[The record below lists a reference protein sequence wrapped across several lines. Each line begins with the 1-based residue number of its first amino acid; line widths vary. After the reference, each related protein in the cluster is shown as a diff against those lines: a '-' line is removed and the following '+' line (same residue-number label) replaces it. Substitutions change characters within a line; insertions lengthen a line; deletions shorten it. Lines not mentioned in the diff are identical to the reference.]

1 MPHSLPL
8 SDQLARCRIVSGS
21 MLKVIAVLSML
32 VDHVALFLLKDIP
45 ECGTVLFAIGSL
57 VFTPYV
63 LCRLFGR
70 LAFPIFAFLVV
81 EGFLHTRNRM
91 RYGLNLLIFA
101 LLSEM
106 PWNLVNGGTLLYPT
120 QNVLFTLLLG
130 YLGLCAIEA
139 YKKRWLPQA
148 AIIVGLFAVSMYLH
162 ANFGAKG
169 YILILSIYCL
179 RHIKPVQAVVGMLI
193 LPFKLMVGL
202 SFVVIN
208 MYNGKR
214 GFIQGNFAKYLF
226 YIIFPLHLLIIWL
239 IQDL

>member
-1 MPHSLPL
+1 MPHLQSL
-8 SDQLARCRIVSGS
+8 SDRLARCCVLSGS
-21 MLKVIAVLSML
+21 MLKVIAVVSML
-32 VDHVALFLLKDIP
+32 VDHVALFLLKDNP
-45 ECGTVLFAIGSL
+45 QCGMVLFVIGNR

-81 EGFLHTRNRM
+81 EGFMHTRNRL

-101 LLSEM
+101 ILSEI
-106 PWNLVNGGTLLYPT
+106 PWNLVNGGMLTYPT

-139 YKKRWLPQA
+139 YKSRWLPQA
-148 AIIVGLFAVSMYLH
+148 IIIIGLFAVSMYLH

-239 IQDL
+239 IQVL